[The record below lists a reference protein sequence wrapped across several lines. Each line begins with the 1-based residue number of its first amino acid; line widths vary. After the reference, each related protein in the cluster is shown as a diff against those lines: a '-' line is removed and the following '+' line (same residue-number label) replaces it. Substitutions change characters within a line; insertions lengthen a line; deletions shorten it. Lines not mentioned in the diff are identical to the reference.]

1 MPAFVE
7 PMRPTLAAK
16 AFSDPAW
23 LFELK
28 LDGWRTLCLLR
39 DGKTHLVSRRRN
51 SLNER
56 FPELKDIGELIKA
69 KTALIDGEVVA
80 LDQDGLPQFDALRS
94 RRRNCSVVLYAFDL
108 LYLDGYDLTSCP
120 LIKRKAL
127 LKRILPKNNTGRI
140 RFTDHVIGKGQAL
153 FEKVEGLQLEGV
165 VAKRKDSVYSGL
177 QSRDWLKVRTT
188 AGKATIEKRIET
200 WG

>member
-16 AFSDPAW
+16 PFSDPAW

-28 LDGWRTLCLLR
+28 LDGWRTLCALR
-39 DGKTHLVSRRRN
+39 DGKAHLVSRRRN

-56 FPELKDIGELIKA
+56 FPELRDIGEAIKA
-69 KTALIDGEVVA
+69 KTALIDGEIVA
-80 LDQDGLPQFDALRS
+80 LDEDGLPRFEALRS

-108 LYLDGYDLTSCP
+108 LYLDGYDLTACP

-127 LKRILPKNNTGRI
+127 LRRILPKNNTGRI
-140 RFTDHVIGKGQAL
+140 RFTDHIVGSGEAL
-153 FEKVEGLQLEGV
+153 FKKLEVLKLEGMLM
-165 VAKRKDSVYSGL
+165 KRKDSVYSGM
-177 QSRDWLKVRTT
+177 QSRDWLKIRTSV
-188 AGKATIEKRIET
+188 GKLMIQKRIET